1 MTTIAKDISDY
12 KVALDEIMDYHH
24 FHPMAV
30 LKKEAALDQFLQLGI
45 PSMRHEDWKYTYL
58 QKYLNKGFV
67 PGRVEKNDLSE
78 DIHSILSDIPVTQA
92 VRLVMMDGYFYPQ
105 YSILPEIKG
114 LSISGILE
122 SSTEQLSEMV
132 EKQSSL
138 ADIKKHA
145 LTALNIALS
154 QDGLIIRVE
163 ESVETGI
170 DFINIITNAGH
181 QIRQPYCQITVL
193 DNAKLTIHEHQVL
206 IGQIGMMNAVTEI
219 FLSENAVLNW
229 VKVQD
234 PGVGACFIDTAY
246 VQQASSSTYNVT
258 AITLTGTLLRNQQ
271 YVSLNGIAAHA
282 DLSGLY
288 LLDKEEQ
295 ADNLIYVRHRSPE
308 CTSNQLF
315 KGVMDGSSTGTFNG
329 KIVVDQDAQKTNA
342 FQSNKNILISEDA
355 SAFFR
360 PQLEIFADDVKCSHG
375 ATSSEI
381 EDSELFYLRAR
392 GIGKEKAKSLLMLAF
407 ATDVVEHIANDDL
420 KAFVVEKIEAKLK
433 LNA

>member
-1 MTTIAKDISDY
+1 MTIIAKDISEY
-12 KVALDEIMDYHH
+12 RVALDEIMDHHH
-24 FHPMAV
+24 FYPMAV

-45 PSMRHEDWKYTYL
+45 PSMKHEDWKYTYL

-67 PGRVEKNDLSE
+67 PGRAEKNDLSK
-78 DIHSILSDIPVTQA
+78 DIHSILSAIPATQA
-92 VRLVMMDGYFYPQ
+92 VRLVMIDGYFYPQ
-105 YSILPEIKG
+105 YSILQEIKG
-114 LSISGILE
+114 VSISGILE
-122 SSTEQLSEMV
+122 SSTEQMTEMV
-132 EKQSSL
+132 EKQSTV

-145 LTALNIALS
+145 LTAMNIALS
-154 QDGLIIRVE
+154 QDGLLVGVE
-163 ESVETGI
+163 EGVETGI
-170 DFINIITNAGH
+170 DFINIITDSGH
-181 QIRQPYCQITVL
+181 QIRQPYYQITVR
-193 DNAKLTIHEHQVL
+193 DHAKLTIHEHQIL
-206 IGQIGMMNAVTEI
+206 KGQTGMMNAVTEI

-246 VQQASSSTYNVT
+246 VQQATSSTYNVT

-271 YVSLNGIAAHA
+271 YVSLNGITAHA

-288 LLDKEEQ
+288 LLDNEEQ
-295 ADNLIYVRHRSPE
+295 ADNLIYVRHKSPE

-315 KGVMDGSSTGTFNG
+315 KGIMDGSSTGTFNG

-342 FQSNKNILISEDA
+342 FQSNKNILISEEA
-355 SAFFR
+355 AAFFR

-392 GIGKEKAKSLLMLAF
+392 GIGKDKAKSLLMLAF
-407 ATDVVEHIANDDL
+407 ATDVVEQIADEAL

-433 LNA
+433 LNV